1 MKKIVLLICLI
12 FGITVLNASEPSVL
26 SAGDLD
32 SGNPYG
38 LTEDE
43 KRILQN
49 KKEIA
54 ALRREIAFLKNEIS
68 LLKESVE
75 GLRSVISSYSDS
87 IGELKAKLASM
98 DVNASGK
105 SEVSKEDIDKRFK
118 VLEENDKKL
127 EAAIKELALVVASS
141 SSSKRGSSSKNK
153 KLTSAE
159 LYKKALKNFRQH
171 KYADAEALFLELLNK
186 KYKPARVNFYLGE
199 ANYYQRKYKDAIVF
213 YKKSIELYDKAS
225 YIPTLL
231 LHTGISFKKIG
242 DTENAEKIFNAL
254 IANYP
259 KSKEAKI
266 AKKYL

>member
-1 MKKIVLLICLI
+1 MKKLLLLISFL
-12 FGITVLNASEPSVL
+12 FSVTVLNASEPSVL

-54 ALRREIAFLKNEIS
+54 ALKRELS
-68 LLKESVE
+68 LLRSELAVLKESVE

-87 IGELKAKLASM
+87 IGEIKSKLAIM
-98 DVNASGK
+98 ELNATSK
-105 SEVSKEDIDKRFK
+105 NSENDEEISKRLSL
-118 VLEENDKKL
+118 LEENDKKL
-127 EAAIKELALVVASS
+127 ESAIKELAALISSPKKS
-141 SSSKRGSSSKNK
+141 SSSKSK
-153 KLTSAE
+153 KLTSSE
-159 LYKKALKNFRQH
+159 LYTKAIKAFRKH
-171 KYADAEALFLELLNK
+171 RYADAEALFLELLNK
-186 KYKPARVNFYLGE
+186 KYRPARVNFYLGE

>member
-1 MKKIVLLICLI
+1 MKRILLLISIL
-12 FGITVLNASEPSVL
+12 FTITFLNASEPSVL

-38 LTEDE
+38 LTDDE
-43 KRILQN
+43 KKILEN

-54 ALRREIAFLKNEIS
+54 SLKRDVAFLKNELS
-68 LLKESVE
+68 LLKESLE

-87 IGELKAKLASM
+87 IGEIKSKLALM
-98 DVNASGK
+98 DLNASGK
-105 SEVSKEDIDKRFK
+105 NEAFKEEINSKLSL
-118 VLEENDKKL
+118 LEENDKKL
-127 EAAIKELALVVASS
+127 EAAIKELASVIASS
-141 SSSKRGSSSKNK
+141 SKKSSSVKEK

-159 LYKKALKNFRQH
+159 LYKKALRYFRKH
-171 KYADAEALFLELLNK
+171 KYADAEVLFLELLNK
-186 KYKPARVNFYLGE
+186 KYRPARVNFYLGE
-199 ANYYQRKYKDAIVF
+199 ANYYQKKYKDAIVF